1 MSIVHRYP
9 KNVIILE
16 IHDVRLHL
24 WVKLKSAN
32 KSIFLE
38 LSFVYKIDKK
48 AKSAPWGFNKRRSFV
63 ATDKLTAEKILYPKD
78 AGRLLKLLKHE
89 SEKSLSS
96 GKDLSYVTDYY
107 MVAIAYNTGL
117 RRLEVHNLNWGHV
130 KDEFLVV
137 KNSKFN
143 KSRTVFFG
151 DKTACLFREFR
162 KFKEQIAFH
171 PLEENSPVVLGQK
184 GRLSTTHIHRRFKLW
199 VEKAGINKG
208 EISFHSLRHGYATR
222 MIEEG
227 VSLPLLRDQLGHKD
241 ISTTSVYL
249 HFTAKAKEVLCRA
262 T

>member
-1 MSIVHRYP
+1 M
-9 KNVIILE
+9 
-16 IHDVRLHL
+16 
-24 WVKLKSAN
+24 A
-32 KSIFLE
+32 
-38 LSFVYKIDKK
+38 
-48 AKSAPWGFNKRRSFV
+48 A
-63 ATDKLTAEKILYPKD
+63 DKLTAEKILYPKD
-78 AGRLLKLLKHE
+78 ATKLLKLLKHE
-89 SEKSLSS
+89 SEKALLSR
-96 GKDLSYVTDYY
+96 KDLSYVTDYY

-117 RRLEVHNLNWGHV
+117 RRLEIHNLDWGHV

-151 DKTACLFREFR
+151 DKTACLFKEFREF
-162 KFKEQIAFH
+162 KSAVLAH
-171 PLEENSPVVLGQK
+171 PLEGDSAVMLGQK
-184 GRLSTTHIHRRFKLW
+184 GRLSTTQIHRRFKLW
-199 VEKAGINKG
+199 VEKAGINTG

-249 HFTAKAKEVLCRA
+249 HFTSKAKEVLCRA